1 MNQSSISSPTSS
13 ATSQSASISLP
24 QSIFTDLL
32 NTSNETEMSFLFGAL
47 NSSILYP
54 QANQTNEN
62 FTVDS
67 AIISA
72 TIIGY
77 EHTVMNLSEDVTIAI
92 KLHSEVCTSPL

>member
-72 TIIGY
+72 TIIG
-77 EHTVMNLSEDVTIAI
+77 HTVMNLSEDVTIAI